1 MSDRN
6 TWSYLFSWQ
15 SRQRKRAIS
24 RLSFSICREQRRFMF
39 VCVFVWVF
47 LALNL
52 LFWLCL
58 LYTTTTKMV
67 YFFLDIRHL
76 YVQSTRMQNLHF
88 WSLPVQEF
96 FSTVV
101 YSPLGFMQY
110 ISLSGPLYT
119 QLHSSLLNPDVSWTA
134 REEICSGCTCS
145 IITQSILVVRKFVG
159 ERDLADGE
167 TDVVYR

>member
-39 VCVFVWVF
+39 VCVFFGLKPAF
-47 LALNL
+47 LTLFALYN
-52 LFWLCL
+52 
-58 LYTTTTKMV
+58 YNKNGI
-67 YFFLDIRHL
+67 FFLDIRHL

-88 WSLPVQEF
+88 CSLPVQEF

-167 TDVVYR
+167 TDVV